1 MNPRFFMKWFCTIAC
16 ILVLAGIVFAF
27 FGLGI
32 LPVQRNVLLSWE
44 SAIYGAIM
52 MGWGTTLF
60 FLGRIAFRRNDAEL
74 MVIMLYGLFIWLVIE
89 ALFSAYLG
97 VWFNVGVDIGVFL
110 LFSIP
115 LLSGI
120 RYLKAK
126 RKTMA
131 DKPEAVSKKSEG

>member
-1 MNPRFFMKWFCTIAC
+1 MNSKFSIAWFCSVSAL
-16 ILVLAGIVFAF
+16 LVLAGIVFAF

-60 FLGRIAFRRNDAEL
+60 LVGRIAFRRNDVEL
-74 MVIMLYGLFIWLVIE
+74 MVAILCGLALWLTVE

-97 VWFNVGVDIGVFL
+97 VFFNVGVDIAVFA
-110 LFSIP
+110 LFSAP
-115 LLSGI
+115 LLRAI
-120 RYLKAK
+120 RRRARTTSDPGTL
-126 RKTMA
+126 
-131 DKPEAVSKKSEG
+131 PH